1 MKLQWRS
8 ISSEQEERFTAFRER
23 KTQVEKDVSRTDRA
37 HSFFEGDEN
46 KNVELLQDILMTYVM
61 YNFDLGYVQ
70 VLLVDRSLFYVFTKI
85 SFLIIFLGN
94 VRPTRSHFVRNAKRG
109 RCILVLRWFHEK
121 SSIQL

>member
-70 VLLVDRSLFYVFTKI
+70 VLLDEKNHYFLRILLRFLFSSFFRECQTYSLPFCT
-85 SFLIIFLGN
+85 
-94 VRPTRSHFVRNAKRG
+94 
-109 RCILVLRWFHEK
+109 
-121 SSIQL
+121 

>member
-1 MKLQWRS
+1 MKLQWQS

-70 VLLVDRSLFYVFTKI
+70 VLLVDRSLFYVFY
-85 SFLIIFLGN
+85 
-94 VRPTRSHFVRNAKRG
+94 
-109 RCILVLRWFHEK
+109 
-121 SSIQL
+121 

>member
-70 VLLVDRSLFYVFTKI
+70 VLLVDRSLFYVF
-85 SFLIIFLGN
+85 LLIFLM
-94 VRPTRSHFVRNAKRG
+94 
-109 RCILVLRWFHEK
+109 IL
-121 SSIQL
+121 